1 MKVKEGYLGLLED
14 EKRNLY
20 LYYSGASEL
29 VAENLTLNE
38 ALQRMNDY
46 LDKVNF
52 KTYYTRAWDGSDET
66 TRRMILDFGSHFKFF
81 HWATGPEGDLVPERA
96 FHGTPS
102 RTLEPRPTY
111 DDFEAIAKLSTY
123 KNEYLSKKDMKE
135 WI

>member
-81 HWATGPEGDLVPERA
+81 HWATAPEGELVAERA

-111 DDFEAIAKLSTY
+111 ETLKRIAELDKDDSI
-123 KNEYLSKKDMKE
+123 YLNRSE
-135 WI
+135 RREI